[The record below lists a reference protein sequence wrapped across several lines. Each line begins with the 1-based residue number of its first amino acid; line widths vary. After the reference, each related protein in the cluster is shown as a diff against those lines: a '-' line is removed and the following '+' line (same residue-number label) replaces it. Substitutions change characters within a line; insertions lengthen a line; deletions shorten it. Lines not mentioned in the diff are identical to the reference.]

1 MKIVA
6 LISGGKDS
14 IYALYKAEQ
23 SGHDSICA
31 VAIKSENP
39 ESYMFH
45 VPAIE
50 LVKLQARAMNL
61 PLIFKITK
69 GVKEAMKLVMLS

>member
-1 MKIVA
+1 MKIAA

-14 IYALYKAEQ
+14 IFALDGAIHE
-23 SGHDSICA
+23 GHKPVCLI
-31 VAIKSENP
+31 AIKSNNP

-50 LVKLQARAMNL
+50 MTKLQAKAMNL
-61 PLIFKITK
+61 PLN
-69 GVKEAMKLVMLS
+69 